1 MICCCFSE
9 KYLEN
14 PVSLNESD
22 LTWLWLTNYALLKR
36 WGGLYLFQW
45 VPIFVLPKYLC
56 DFGQILTLWVMLQ
69 KEKMLH
75 CFFILFTYEQR
86 IGLKSGWSL
95 NKRNVQSKR
104 CDANTRGWL

>member
-22 LTWLWLTNYALLKR
+22 LTWLWMTNYVLLKR
-36 WGGLYLFQW
+36 GG
-45 VPIFVLPKYLC
+45 FVFASMSSYLC
-56 DFGQILTLWVMLQ
+56 VSKIFMWLTLWVMLQ

-86 IGLKSGWSL
+86 IGLKLGWGL

-104 CDANTRGWL
+104 CDANTRDWL